1 MKDFSKFEDRIGTT
15 FKDQNLLRQAFTH
28 RSYINEHKGLG
39 WEHNERL
46 EFLGDAVLELV
57 TTEYLYEKY
66 PSKPEGDLTS
76 FRAALVKTTTISDAA
91 RDFGMEEF
99 LLLSKGESKDKG
111 RARHYILANT
121 FEAVI
126 GAIYLDR
133 GYEKAKEFIEKGLFH
148 KTEEMVEKGLWIDDK
163 SLFQEK
169 AQEEAGVTPSYK
181 VLSETGPDHDKD
193 FNVAVFLNDEQVA
206 KARGKSKQG
215 AEQKAA
221 KNALKV
227 KGWGEKQ

>member
-1 MKDFSKFEDRIGTT
+1 MKEFSKFEERIGIT
-15 FKDQNLLRQAFTH
+15 FKDQNLLRQSFTH

-39 WEHNERL
+39 WAHNERL

-57 TTEYLYEKY
+57 ITEYLYEKY
-66 PSKPEGDLTS
+66 PDKPEGDLTS
-76 FRAALVKTTTISDAA
+76 FRAALVKTTTISEAA

-111 RARHYILANT
+111 RARQYILANT

-133 GYEKAKEFIEKGLFH
+133 GYEVAKEFIDKGLFH
-148 KTEEMVEKGLWIDDK
+148 RTEEMVEKGLWIDDK

-169 AQEEAGVTPSYK
+169 AQEEVGVTPSYR
-181 VLSETGPDHDKD
+181 VLSEIGPDHDKD
-193 FNVAVFLNDEQVA
+193 FNVAVFLNDEQIA
-206 KARGKSKQG
+206 EARGKSKQA

-221 KNALKV
+221 KNALKA
-227 KGWGEKQ
+227 KGWGEK

>member
-1 MKDFSKFEDRIGTT
+1 MKDFSKFEEFIGVK

-57 TTEYLYEKY
+57 VTEYLYDKY
-66 PSKPEGDLTS
+66 PDKPEGDLTS
-76 FRAALVKTTTISDAA
+76 FRAALVKTTTISEAA
-91 RDFGMEEF
+91 RDFNMEEF
-99 LLLSKGESKDKG
+99 LLLSRGESKDKG
-111 RARHYILANT
+111 RARQYILANT

-126 GAIYLDR
+126 GAIHLDC
-133 GYEKAKEFIEKGLFH
+133 GYETAKGFIEKALFH
-148 KTEEMVEKGLWIDDK
+148 RTDEMVEKGLWIDDK

-169 AQEEAGVTPSYK
+169 AQEEVGITPSYK

-193 FNVAVFLNDEQVA
+193 FSVAVFLNEEQVA
-206 KARGKSKQG
+206 KARGKSKQS

-221 KNALKV
+221 KNALKI
-227 KGWGEKQ
+227 KGWSGK

>member
-1 MKDFSKFEDRIGTT
+1 MNDFSKFEESIGVV
-15 FKDQNLLRQAFTH
+15 FKNKDLLRQAFTH

-57 TTEYLYEKY
+57 VTRYLYDKY
-66 PSKPEGDLTS
+66 PDKPEGDLTS

-91 RDFGMEEF
+91 SDFGMEEF

-111 RARHYILANT
+111 RARQYILADT
-121 FEAVI
+121 FEAVT
-126 GAIYLDR
+126 GAIYLDL
-133 GYEKAKEFIEKGLFH
+133 GYEVAKEFIEKGIFH
-148 KTEEMVEKGLWIDDK
+148 RTEEMVKKGLWIDDK

-169 AQEEAGVTPSYK
+169 AQEEVGITPSYK
-181 VLSETGPDHDKD
+181 VVSETGPDHDKD
-193 FNVAVFLNDEQVA
+193 FNVAVYLNDEKVA
-206 KARGKSKQG
+206 EARGKSKQG

-221 KNALKV
+221 KNALKT
-227 KGWGEKQ
+227 KGWGVK